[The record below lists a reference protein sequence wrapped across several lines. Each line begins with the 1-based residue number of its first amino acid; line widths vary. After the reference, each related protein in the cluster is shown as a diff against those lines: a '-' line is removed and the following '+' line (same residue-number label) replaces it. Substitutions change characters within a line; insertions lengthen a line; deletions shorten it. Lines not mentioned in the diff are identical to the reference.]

1 MLQCNHTRMHN
12 NSAGNVMHYRASLS
26 RLSRKECCRLRWARM
41 LWPERAQLP
50 AESGRSKVAHRLSA
64 KGAEVLGSDAVRVNG
79 GLQGGLHL
87 RQQ

>member
-1 MLQCNHTRMHN
+1 MQSHTHAHQECRYCNALQ
-12 NSAGNVMHYRASLS
+12 SFPLKV
-26 RLSRKECCRLRWARM
+26 EQERM
-41 LWPERAQLP
+41 LPFEMGACCWPERAQLP